1 MKLTIEG
8 SFGADK
14 VKIKS
19 NFIRSRCV
27 KTNMRYL
34 FLKNK

>member
-14 VKIKS
+14 VKMK
-19 NFIRSRCV
+19 V
-27 KTNMRYL
+27 TL
-34 FLKNK
+34 FAVDALKLT